1 MNTASGQEG
10 GFLLSSIQRMTEA
23 VSAILN
29 GGVHSVWLY
38 GSVVF
43 RDFQLGWS
51 DVDWIVFAEDEI
63 SEAQA
68 RELLTLRQ
76 ALSSA
81 EPDNPYYRCFEGV
94 IARLEEFRSGAFRR
108 LVYWGTSGQRI
119 LDRYEMDAFSRYEL
133 AKYGRSVLGAD
144 DRSIFGLPG
153 KGELAAAVRKH
164 YDAIRKYAVRTDE
177 SLYSCGWLLDIARC
191 VYTLRH
197 QDVIAKT
204 QAGLWALETQLF
216 PEDALLRKT
225 LEIRRDP
232 LSFRDRGDVR
242 LWLREL
248 GPVIQRYAD
257 VLERELAL
265 YPA

>member
-1 MNTASGQEG
+1 MSE
-10 GFLLSSIQRMTEA
+10 E
-23 VSAILN
+23 VSAILKN
-29 GGVHSVWLY
+29 RVRSVWLY

-43 RDFQLGWS
+43 YDFRPGWS
-51 DVDWIVFAEDEI
+51 DIDLIIFSEDEI
-63 SEAQA
+63 SDVQA

-76 ALSSA
+76 ALAAA
-81 EPDNPYYRCFEGV
+81 EPDNAYYRCFEGV
-94 IARLEEFRSGAFRR
+94 IVNLEEYRSGAFRR

-119 LDRYEMDAFSRYEL
+119 MSHYELDTFSRYEL
-133 AKYGRSVLGAD
+133 AKYGRSVFGAD
-144 DRSIFGLPG
+144 DRSIFELPG
-153 KGELAAAVRKH
+153 KSELAAAVRKH

-191 VYTLRH
+191 VYTLRYR
-197 QDVIAKT
+197 DVIAKT
-204 QAGLWALETQLF
+204 QAGVWALEEHVF
-216 PEDALLRKT
+216 PEEAPLRKT

-265 YPA
+265 YPV